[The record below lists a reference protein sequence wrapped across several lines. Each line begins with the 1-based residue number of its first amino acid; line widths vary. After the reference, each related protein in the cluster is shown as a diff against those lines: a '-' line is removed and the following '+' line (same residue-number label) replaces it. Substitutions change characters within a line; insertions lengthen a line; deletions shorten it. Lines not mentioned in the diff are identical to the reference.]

1 MLNEF
6 VPTRYEARRLTDL
19 IPIPL
24 NSFINSEYQKIE
36 EAKRVAEYG

>member
-19 IPIPL
+19 SQLIVEELL
-24 NSFINSEYQKIE
+24 NEKHHASSIFI
-36 EAKRVAEYG
+36 A